1 MKSLLYTILMST
13 FLMSNILSTLDIEAA
28 PLAMDLTADL
38 EERILRN
45 TERDLEVSNKSLF
58 FYFLFIIFYH

>member
-1 MKSLLYTILMST
+1 
-13 FLMSNILSTLDIEAA
+13 LDIEAA